1 MASSRS
7 RFLADTADTFAD
19 IADTPERDLAAQHI
33 VDGSHMSDGGDT
45 MHSMRAF
52 VHRDTTTRRTALP
65 LVHPVSYPYPYS
77 YSLAVEHAE
86 EQEKK
91 RRKRLCILASAVI
104 ALLTATVLI
113 IVLTIRLT
121 GNSNSSSSASSASP
135 ASGNGP
141 GSSNPSPYSSSLTWG
156 GSNSRNKVYSDTG
169 LTPDFVSSAS
179 FGRRATVEL
188 PLSLARVVN
197 GVDSVYA
204 QPIVFSVNGT
214 EYVFIASTGNNVHVV
229 DGLKAQ
235 LVASKNFGSPHRILQ
250 DSTFIQAQQLK
261 DSSASVPF
269 TGVCREV
276 SDFVGIVGTPVI
288 DPTSNTAYFF
298 SISVRSGASPSQRTM
313 SFHAVDAISLVER
326 PGFPVII
333 APTADNN
340 PTLKFDPN
348 ITFQRS
354 ALLLSKGIVYAT
366 FGGHCQLNQGAAG
379 WLIGVNIISGAI
391 TSAWV
396 TRGSAIFAFG
406 GGQMGMGGAGIALDE
421 QGNLHVTTGT
431 GLDAASL
438 DSNFPSPATG
448 STIPNVLNQAYIKLK
463 VTENNKLIPIEY
475 FMPSNYKTLD
485 QQRLDFGA
493 GGPVLLPSDFK
504 GPSGEKLSVT
514 IDAAGRIIV
523 QSRDSLGGFQQGPSL
538 SDRVVSMFDLGQ
550 YVTRTQSQKVV
561 FSVTPVAWVSKEGH
575 GYLYVSCKTS
585 NLFVLAWNSTS
596 FQFTPAGQTVFQFTQ
611 STALVNSDPGMPT
624 VTPTAN
630 GAAALV
636 WVLDVFQG
644 LYAVNAVPST
654 GRDAILSTAYHD
666 DAFVGNLVGQ
676 GSMAGFSLKGS
687 GLVYVAT
694 KNATLLVY
702 GKVLM

>member
-1 MASSRS
+1 MSSR
-7 RFLADTADTFAD
+7 RFLTDNDADTADSILNDPILNDPFLNDPAHAVAVAAD
-19 IADTPERDLAAQHI
+19 A
-33 VDGSHMSDGGDT
+33 SHVSDDAGDT
-45 MHSMRAF
+45 VHSTRAF
-52 VHRDTTTRRTALP
+52 VHRDTTARRTAPP

-77 YSLAVEHAE
+77 YSLALEHADE
-86 EQEKK
+86 EDKK

-121 GNSNSSSSASSASP
+121 GNSNSSSSPPSSASP

-141 GSSNPSPYSSSLTWG
+141 GSSNPSPYESSLTWG

-197 GVDSVYA
+197 GVDTVYA

-235 LVASKNFGSPHRILQ
+235 LIASKNFGSPHRILE
-250 DSTFIQAQQLK
+250 DATFIQAQQLK
-261 DSSASVPF
+261 DSSGSVPF
-269 TGVCREV
+269 TGVCRDV

-313 SFHAVDAISLVER
+313 SFHAVDAISLVAR
-326 PGFPVII
+326 PGFPVI
-333 APTADNN
+333 
-340 PTLKFDPN
+340 
-348 ITFQRS
+348 S

-406 GGQMGMGGAGIALDE
+406 GGQMGMGGAGVALDE

-438 DSNFPSPATG
+438 DSNKPPPATG
-448 STIPNVLNQAYIKLK
+448 STIPNTLNQAYIKLK

-475 FMPSNYKTLD
+475 FMPSNFKTLD

-514 IDAAGRIIV
+514 IDATGRIFV
-523 QSRDSLGGFQQGPSL
+523 HSRDNLGGFQQGPSL

-550 YVTRTQSQKVV
+550 YVLRTQSQKVV
-561 FSVTPVAWVSKEGH
+561 FSVTPTAWISKDGR

-596 FQFTPAGQTVFQFTQ
+596 FQFAPAGQTAFQFTQ
-611 STALVNSDPGMPT
+611 STALINSDPGMPI
-624 VTPTAN
+624 VTSTTN
-630 GAAALV
+630 GAALV

-666 DAFVGNLVGQ
+666 DAFVGNSVAQ

-694 KNATLLVY
+694 KNATLIVY
-702 GKVLM
+702 GKV

>member
-7 RFLADTADTFAD
+7 RRFLADTADTPD
-19 IADTPERDLAAQHI
+19 SPDSPEHDLAAQHTL
-33 VDGSHMSDGGDT
+33 DGSQLSDGGDT

-52 VHRDTTTRRTALP
+52 VHRDTTTRRTAALP

-86 EQEKK
+86 EKENK
-91 RRKRLCILASAVI
+91 RRKRLCILALAVI
-104 ALLTATVLI
+104 ALLTATILI
-113 IVLTIRLT
+113 IVLTIRMT
-121 GNSNSSSSASSASP
+121 GNSKNSSSASSASP
-135 ASGNGP
+135 SSGNS
-141 GSSNPSPYSSSLTWG
+141 SSNPSPYSSSLTWG
-156 GSNSRNKVYSDTG
+156 GSNSRNKVYMDTG
-169 LTPDFVSSAS
+169 LTVDAVSSPS
-179 FGRRATVEL
+179 FGRRASVEL

-235 LVASKNFGSPHRILQ
+235 LVTSKNFGTPHRILE
-250 DSTFIQAQQLK
+250 DAAFIQAQQLK
-261 DSSASVPF
+261 DNSASVPF

-276 SDFVGIVGTPVI
+276 SDFVGIVGTPVM

-298 SISVRSGASPSQRTM
+298 SVSVRSGASPSQRTM

-326 PGFPVII
+326 QGFPVTI

-340 PTLKFDPN
+340 PNLKFDPN

-379 WLIGVNIISGAI
+379 WLIGVNITSGAI

-396 TRGSAIFAFG
+396 TRGSAFFAFG

-431 GLDAASL
+431 GLDAESL
-438 DSNFPSPATG
+438 DSSNPPPATG

-485 QQRLDFGA
+485 QQHLDFGA

-514 IDAAGRIIV
+514 IDSTGRIFV
-523 QSRDSLGGFQQGPSL
+523 QSRDTLGGFQQGPSL
-538 SDRVVSMFDLGQ
+538 TDRIVSMFDLGQ
-550 YVTRTQSQKVV
+550 YVARTQSQTVV
-561 FSVTPVAWVSKEGH
+561 FSVTPTAWISKEGQ

-596 FQFTPAGQTVFQFTQ
+596 FQFAPAGQTVFQFTQ
-611 STALVNSDPGMPT
+611 PTALVNSDPGMPI
-624 VTPTAN
+624 VTSTTN
-630 GAAALV
+630 GAALV

-644 LYAVNAVPST
+644 LYAVNAVPTT

-666 DAFVGNLVGQ
+666 DTFVGNLVSQ
-676 GSMAGFSLKGS
+676 GSVPGFSLKGN

-702 GKVLM
+702 GNA